1 MACEQL
7 WPRLRDSR
15 KVCDQRLRDPRV
27 IALPSGAKK
36 RVIGGVANEGVLEAV
51 NWRRDALPEDQ
62 ARLQHQVELA
72 PYGILWRLCNGH
84 EQIMG
89 ELASQR
95 GAQLEERPR
104 LAEPI
109 DARHER
115 RFHRGRDHFG

>member
-1 MACEQL
+1 MGHRLVHGAAFHCPLAGGPPIACCLRMRPRAREVACEQL

-15 KVCDQRLRDPRV
+15 KVGDQRLRDPRM

-36 RVIGGVANEGVLEAV
+36 RVIGGVSNEGVLEAV

-62 ARLQHQVELA
+62 ARLQHQVELG

-89 ELASQR
+89 E
-95 GAQLEERPR
+95 
-104 LAEPI
+104 
-109 DARHER
+109 
-115 RFHRGRDHFG
+115 